1 MKTRVKITLGV
12 GILFTL
18 IVLQA
23 LVGARQMY
31 LLSDE
36 TRNILKDNYI
46 SLAYARAMLSALD
59 KHPDHAQDSARMDF
73 EKNLQLQEAN
83 ITEVGE
89 SEATQLLR
97 LHFDS
102 ISPGTDNA
110 RHYARI
116 RTSLNSIMQ
125 VNLEAIQ
132 RKSDQAEKTA
142 KNTIFWLSLL
152 GTGCFII
159 AFTLLFNL
167 PASIADPIR
176 ALSESIKQIAA
187 GNYQQ
192 RLHFRQRNEF
202 GDVAEAFNTM
212 AEKLQAYNNS
222 NLARLITDKKRI
234 ETLIDTMHDPVI
246 GLDEQDKIIF
256 INDNA
261 LAITGLKRS
270 EVQGQP
276 VSLVAAGND
285 LLQAL
290 LEVRK
295 AGNPDAQRLLRI
307 YMEGKEQFYD
317 TELLNIDATPVQ
329 DLAPRYLGQ
338 FILLRNVTAYKEL
351 DQAKTN
357 FIATI
362 SHEYKTPIMAIKMSL
377 QLLEDERAGAALNP
391 VQQELVHSIRDDTE
405 RLLRITGE
413 LLDMAQVESGKI
425 NVTLNPVAPQTI
437 LLRAMDAVRTQAEQ
451 RKIQLQLSAPEPL
464 PQVLAD
470 ADKTLWILK
479 NLIANA
485 VRYSPEMSRIQVRIQ
500 EEASE
505 IVFSVSD
512 QGPGI
517 APQYLKKIFERYF
530 RVPGHTEDGSGLGL
544 AISKEFAEAQGGN
557 ISVTSTQ
564 GKGSTFALRLK
575 KA

>member
-12 GILFTL
+12 GVLFAL

-23 LVGARQMY
+23 LIGARQMY

-46 SLAYARAMLSALD
+46 SLSYARSMLDALE
-59 KHPDHAQDSARMDF
+59 KHPETAPARSAF
-73 EKNLQLQEAN
+73 EQNLQLQESN

-97 LHFDS
+97 RHFDS
-102 ISPGTDNA
+102 ISPVADNT
-110 RHYARI
+110 RHYTRI
-116 RTSLNSIMQ
+116 RAGLNTIMK
-125 VNLEAIQ
+125 VNLEAIE
-132 RKSDQAEKTA
+132 RKSIQAEKTA

-152 GTGCFII
+152 GTGCFLI

-176 ALSESIKQIAA
+176 ELSASIKQIAA
-187 GNYQQ
+187 GNYRQ
-192 RLHFRQRNEF
+192 RLHFSQRNEF
-202 GDVAEAFNTM
+202 GDVADAFNTM

-222 NLARLITDKKRI
+222 NLARLMTEKKRI

-246 GLDEQDKIIF
+246 GLDEQDKILF
-256 INDNA
+256 INDTA

-270 EVQGQP
+270 EVQGKA
-276 VSLVAAGND
+276 VAMVAAGND

-290 LEVRK
+290 LNVRQ
-295 AGNPDAQRLLRI
+295 AGEQGGKGLLRI
-307 YMEGKEQFYD
+307 FLEGKEQFYD
-317 TELLNIDATPVQ
+317 TELLNIEATPVQ

-362 SHEYKTPIMAIKMSL
+362 SHEYKTPITAIKMSL
-377 QLLEDERAGAALNP
+377 QLLEDERAGGELNP
-391 VQQELVHSIRDDTE
+391 VQQELVHSIRDDAE

-425 NVTLNPVAPQTI
+425 KLELSAVAPE
-437 LLRAMDAVRTQAEQ
+437 LLVRRAVDAIRTQAEQ
-451 RKIQLQLSAPEPL
+451 RQTQLQIEVPEGLAP
-464 PQVLAD
+464 VHAD
-470 ADKTLWILK
+470 ADKAIWILK
-479 NLIANA
+479 NLLTNA
-485 VRYSPEMSRIQVRIQ
+485 IRYSPEMSQVQVTVQ
-500 EEASE
+500 EEQSVL
-505 IVFSVSD
+505 VFSIAD

-530 RVPGHTEDGSGLGL
+530 RVPGRSEDGSGLGL
-544 AISKEFAEAQGGN
+544 AISKEFAEAQGGS

>member
-12 GILFTL
+12 GVLFAL

-23 LVGARQMY
+23 LIGARQMY

-46 SLAYARAMLSALD
+46 SLSYARSMLAALE
-59 KHPDHAQDSARMDF
+59 KHPEAAPARSAF
-73 EKNLQLQEAN
+73 EQNLQLQESN

-97 LHFDS
+97 RHFDS
-102 ISPGTDNA
+102 ISPAADNT
-110 RHYARI
+110 RHYAQI
-116 RTSLNSIMQ
+116 RAGLNTIMK
-125 VNLEAIQ
+125 VNLEAIE
-132 RKSDQAEKTA
+132 RKSIQAEKTA

-152 GTGCFII
+152 GTGCFMI

-167 PASIADPIR
+167 PASIANPIR
-176 ALSESIKQIAA
+176 ALSASIKQIAA

-192 RLHFRQRNEF
+192 RLHFSQRNEF
-202 GDVAEAFNTM
+202 GDVADAFNTM

-222 NLARLITDKKRI
+222 NLARLMTEKKRI

-246 GLDEQDKIIF
+246 GLDEQDKILF
-256 INDNA
+256 INDTA
-261 LAITGLKRS
+261 LAITGLQRS
-270 EVQGQP
+270 EVHGKA
-276 VSLVAAGND
+276 VSMVAAGND

-290 LEVRK
+290 LNVRQ
-295 AGNPDAQRLLRI
+295 AGDQGGKGLLRI
-307 YMEGKEQFYD
+307 YLEGKEQFYD
-317 TELLNIDATPVQ
+317 TELLNIEATPVQ
-329 DLAPRYLGQ
+329 DLSPRYLGQ

-362 SHEYKTPIMAIKMSL
+362 SHEYKTPITAIKMSL
-377 QLLEDERAGAALNP
+377 QLLEDERAGGAMNP
-391 VQQELVHSIRDDTE
+391 VQQELVHSIRDDAE

-425 NVTLNPVAPQTI
+425 KLELSAVAPD
-437 LLRAMDAVRTQAEQ
+437 LLVRRAVDAVRTQAEQ
-451 RKIQLQLSAPEPL
+451 RQTQLLLEVPEGLSP
-464 PQVLAD
+464 VHAD
-470 ADKTLWILK
+470 ADKAIWILK
-479 NLIANA
+479 NLLANA
-485 VRYSPEMSRIQVRIQ
+485 IRYSPELSQVLVTVQ
-500 EEASE
+500 EEQSAL
-505 IVFSVSD
+505 VFSVAD

-530 RVPGHTEDGSGLGL
+530 RVPGRTEDGSGLGL
-544 AISKEFAEAQGGN
+544 AISKEFAEAQGGS